1 MFLSLRFM
9 RARALSLLAG
19 LAFFSGCAA
28 EPGGTPPPDAGAVE
42 LLEPM
47 EAPAETWTYVPFL
60 RTRCMSG
67 GPAGLGINLSPD
79 SDRLLIYLQE
89 GGACWDSL
97 SCLMTLNVDGF
108 SQGDFDAFIGRRG
121 RQGHFNRDDPSN
133 PFADWN
139 HVFVPYCSGDV
150 HGGANPEGPG
160 GRIHMG
166 ARNMERFLER
176 ILLTFPHVRQV
187 VLAGSS
193 AGGVGAALNFDR
205 VQRAFG
211 EVPVLLLDDSGPVMS
226 DTYLRPCLQQVWR
239 EAWNLDESLPEDCE
253 ACREGP
259 GGLSEAFRF
268 VARKY
273 PDRRMGLILS
283 NRDSVFRSFFG
294 FGAGECTTWQTM
306 DGETFNEGALELRD
320 TLLADHPNV
329 RIYMLNSE
337 HHVWLWQ
344 TPMSRLV
351 NAGVP
356 LSTWIQQLVDG
367 DPGWDHVGP

>member
-1 MFLSLRFM
+1 MKVHILFP
-9 RARALSLLAG
+9 LLG
-19 LAFFSGCAA
+19 VMVFSGCPEGPDGPA
-28 EPGGTPPPDAGAVE
+28 PPDAGDLE
-42 LLEPM
+42 LREPM
-47 EAPAETWTYVPFL
+47 EAPAGTWTYVPFL

-67 GPAGLGINLSPD
+67 SPAGLGINLSPD

-89 GGACWDSL
+89 GGACWDAL
-97 SCLMTLNVDGF
+97 SCLMTVNVDGF
-108 SQGDFDAFIGRRG
+108 SQGDFDAFIQSRGRR
-121 RQGHFNRDDPSN
+121 GHFNRDDPSN

-166 ARNMERFLER
+166 ARNMDQFLER

-211 EVPVLLLDDSGPVMS
+211 EVPVSLLDDSGPVMS

-239 EAWNLDESLPEDCE
+239 DAWNLDASLPEDCE
-253 ACREGP
+253 VCRSGS
-259 GGLSEAFRF
+259 GGLSEALRF

-273 PDRRMGLILS
+273 PDRRMGIILS
-283 NRDSVFRSFFG
+283 NRDSIFRNFFG
-294 FGAGECTTWQTM
+294 FGAGECTAWEPM
-306 DGETFNEGALELRD
+306 DGVTFREGSMELRD
-320 TLLADHPNV
+320 TLLAEHPNV
-329 RIYMLNSE
+329 RIYMMDSE

-344 TPMSRLV
+344 TPLSRLV
-351 NAGVP
+351 NDGVP
-356 LSTWIQQLVDG
+356 LSTWIQQLVEG